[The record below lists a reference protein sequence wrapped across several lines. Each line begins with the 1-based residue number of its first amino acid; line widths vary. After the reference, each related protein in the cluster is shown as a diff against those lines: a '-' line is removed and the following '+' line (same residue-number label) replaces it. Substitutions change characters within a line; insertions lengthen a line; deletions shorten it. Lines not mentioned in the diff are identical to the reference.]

1 MSSPKKKKINV
12 TENEKAIYGFLA
24 SNGPATAATINK
36 ALGTSIKPGSFTN
49 AVKKGFIATEDEDAV
64 IERAAQRTVKT
75 YALVST
81 VEAEKAKYSDTEK
94 AILGAITETPTTL
107 ADLAE
112 AMGTKLVPGNISGL
126 IKKGN
131 VKIAGEAEV
140 TYMAKSKVKV
150 YKVGSVDPNTIA

>member
-1 MSSPKKKKINV
+1 MSAKEKKINV

-24 SNGPATAATINK
+24 ENGSATAAEINS

-64 IERAAQRTVKT
+64 IERPAKRSVKT
-75 YALVST
+75 YALVSAT
-81 VEAEKAKYSDTEK
+81 EAEKSKYSDTEK
-94 AILGAITETPTTL
+94 AILGVITDKPVTL
-107 ADLAE
+107 AELAE
-112 AMGTKLVPGNISGL
+112 TLNVKLVPGNISGL

-131 VKIAGEAEV
+131 VEIAGEVEV

-150 YKVGSVDPNTIA
+150 YKVGEVDPNTLA